1 MKTPAEKSVMLT
13 DEQVAQ
19 VSGGNTL
26 LSYEDVTH
34 KYCSEF
40 RSTESARLAG
50 DETHCK
56 SCQYLLI
63 VGDNYY
69 CTKDKKPT
77 MQP

>member
-13 DEQVAQ
+13 DEQMSQ

-50 DETHCK
+50 DETRCRSCK
-56 SCQYLLI
+56 YLLI
-63 VGDNYY
+63 VGDSHY
-69 CTKDKKPT
+69 CTKDKTPT